1 MYGRFSLLLLL
12 ALPAPLVAQSRGAS
26 DPAKAK
32 AALAP
37 FTKVVGQWEGDAR
50 VMLVP
55 GQPPQV
61 VRYRQDITMNNAGT
75 ILKLVGIGRSTEP
88 GAKDSVILR
97 ASGTLSY
104 DNTMNKLRLIA
115 QANGSDPVEAD
126 IQVKPDTLIWGIPV
140 QGGRLRFTVAYGSA
154 DWHQIG
160 QFILQNGNA
169 IPAME
174 MRLKKIK

>member
-12 ALPAPLVAQSRGAS
+12 ALPAPLLAQSRGAS

-61 VRYRQDITMNNAGT
+61 VRYRQEITMTNGGT
-75 ILKLVGIGRSTEP
+75 ILKLAGIGRSTEP

-97 ASGTLSY
+97 ASGTLWY
-104 DNTMNKLRLIA
+104 DNTMNKLRLVA
-115 QANGSDPVEAD
+115 RANGSDSVEAD
-126 IQVKPDTLIWGIPV
+126 IQLKPDTLIWGIPV
-140 QGGRLRFTVAYGSA
+140 QGGRLRFTVAYGST
-154 DWHQIG
+154 DWHEIG
-160 QFILQNGNA
+160 HFMLQGGNA
-169 IPAME
+169 IPAVE
-174 MRLKKIK
+174 MRLKKVK